1 MTQTALVTGI
11 GGFIGRSLGPALNAA
26 GWRVRGIGRSEV
38 GDLNGKIDW
47 RPFLE
52 NVDAVIHLAARVHVM
67 EKQST
72 ATHSAAAYNHA
83 NRDATLRLGE
93 QAMKAGVGRFIFMS
107 SVKVHGERSNIPL
120 SATSP
125 VMPIEPYAISKAEA
139 ESGLLALGDKMG
151 VTILRPPLV
160 YGPHV
165 GGNFLKL
172 IKAVERGVPLPLG
185 GIENKRS
192 LIYVGNLT
200 DAIRAALVAPPGIYL
215 PSDAQPISTSEL
227 IRTLA
232 TAFGRPPRLV
242 PLPAPLLRFAGKV
255 TGKSTS
261 IQRLVDSL
269 VVDGYLPDWSPKFS
283 LRQGL
288 QQTAAWR
295 HASALAGAPE

>member
-11 GGFIGRSLGPALNAA
+11 GGFIGRNTGPTLEAA
-26 GWRVRGIGRSEV
+26 GWHIRGIGRSET

-72 ATHSAAAYNHA
+72 GTRSADAYNHA
-83 NRDATLRLGE
+83 NRDATIRLGE
-93 QAMKAGVGRFIFMS
+93 QAKEAGVSRFIFMS
-107 SVKVHGERSNIPL
+107 SVKVHGERSDTPL
-120 SATSP
+120 NATSP
-125 VMPIEPYAISKAEA
+125 MAPIEPYAIAKAEA
-139 ESGLLALGDKMG
+139 ESGLLALGGKMG

-185 GIENKRS
+185 AIDNKRS

-200 DAIRAALVAPPGIYL
+200 DAIRAALLAPPGIYL
-215 PSDAQPISTSEL
+215 PSDARPVSTSEL
-227 IRTLA
+227 IRNLA
-232 TAFGRPPRLV
+232 AALGRPPRLV
-242 PLPAPLLRFAGKV
+242 PLPTPLLRFAGRI

-269 VVDGYLPDWSPKFS
+269 VVDGFVPDWSPKFS
-283 LRQGL
+283 LLQGL

-295 HASALAGAPE
+295 RAAVLEGAPE